1 MTATGC
7 RSLEMLCDFGDGR
20 GGALEALHG
29 AHYGD
34 GDPDNWAAMTSGVQR
49 FEGFAMHG
57 RDSGE
62 AARAMHSMEC
72 RIRRLSTA
80 SASPRA
86 SAEMPKALQRRIA
99 CATHPTCSAS
109 NTRECSEKQVQ
120 PGSAGRESGQSLF
133 GKNMAMFWEAQA
145 AAASS
150 RRTANYCV
158 PVSIAGKDVV
168 AAIHTVTPLSS
179 NPDARGVPGL
189 HFSCMSS
196 RSPPFTTTITCH
208 VQRVLEP
215 TVSDPLSPRLK
226 LPR

>member
-7 RSLEMLCDFGDGR
+7 RSLEILCDFGDGR

-34 GDPDNWAAMTSGVQR
+34 GDPDNWAAMTCGVQR

-86 SAEMPKALQRRIA
+86 SA
-99 CATHPTCSAS
+99 
-109 NTRECSEKQVQ
+109 
-120 PGSAGRESGQSLF
+120 
-133 GKNMAMFWEAQA
+133 
-145 AAASS
+145 
-150 RRTANYCV
+150 
-158 PVSIAGKDVV
+158 
-168 AAIHTVTPLSS
+168 
-179 NPDARGVPGL
+179 
-189 HFSCMSS
+189 
-196 RSPPFTTTITCH
+196 
-208 VQRVLEP
+208 
-215 TVSDPLSPRLK
+215 
-226 LPR
+226 

>member
-20 GGALEALHG
+20 SGALEALHG

-34 GDPDNWAAMTSGVQR
+34 GDPDNWAAMTCGVQR
-49 FEGFAMHG
+49 FEGFAMHR

-86 SAEMPKALQRRIA
+86 SAEIPRALQRRIA

-109 NTRECSEKQVQ
+109 NTRECSEKQ
-120 PGSAGRESGQSLF
+120 SAARVRWARVSAKSIWQKTWRCSGRHRQ
-133 GKNMAMFWEAQA
+133 
-145 AAASS
+145 
-150 RRTANYCV
+150 RRRRRLGELRT
-158 PVSIAGKDVV
+158 
-168 AAIHTVTPLSS
+168 TVYQ
-179 NPDARGVPGL
+179 
-189 HFSCMSS
+189 F
-196 RSPPFTTTITCH
+196 RSPARMWSQPSI
-208 VQRVLEP
+208 L
-215 TVSDPLSPRLK
+215 
-226 LPR
+226 